1 MPKIPTFTTQATITG
16 EVGSVKSN
24 IQMGL
29 NQTIS
34 SALAP
39 ITKEI
44 VQHKV
49 KQKDFENKTE
59 ALKLENDFIRDMQK
73 VYTEAGNLEN
83 EEQAQSIVKNKSNM
97 LMQKYSGL
105 ASNKNSQTLFNQY
118 ALAEVQKGVFRTS
131 TAVQRNTLIAL
142 DTEVSKKK
150 SRLMITALD
159 LTDGFDYEVL
169 QKDLENLYVTNYQGK
184 VPNAILEKM
193 VNEIPNEIKFL
204 EADKMI
210 SESPREALAMLMDE
224 KDFQGLTYDSRK
236 SLIQKAKITIA
247 PMIKDEYTDH
257 LAKIAVGKE
266 TSFDMKTASLVLPTK
281 TVNEM
286 IEQETFAKD
295 RATNNAILLN
305 TPLSLTEEVA
315 DGQIKEFYDLHGE
328 VKGKE
333 NETYVKGI
341 VTGKK
346 KALKEDAVGFIKT
359 FDTEVE
365 LAYQELE
372 AETNPTFIKDKK
384 TQLIDLLVKKQRDL
398 EVAESS
404 IRLASNAEMQQIIT
418 TLTNPETSAEDKINF
433 MMFTSEMYG
442 NENMGKVLNHL
453 TDLKLPQDYLVAL
466 STNSME
472 LKKDILSAST
482 QDLVKL
488 ETLVK
493 GRVGE
498 GEKFNSIKNRVI
510 KNMES
515 FENVLEVQIEGS
527 VNKTE
532 LIQNMEDT
540 IYKAALYK
548 VKYKQMGI
556 SEAVDDAS
564 KQFLNDYRIPASET
578 YMIPVDV
585 NGKRTNPILL
595 EQKAEAILLNIE
607 SGGDYMDKFH
617 GEDGY
622 MHYAKLAGIE
632 NLTEEQVKNR
642 MKSSIE
648 NYSKWLMNEDMTG
661 IILYTDYNN
670 TTAPVINANGDK
682 IEFFFTDTENNKGIM
697 STELKYPLTGE
708 DIQLV
713 DEDDGLSYLDF
724 PIDENQNIGA
734 ESMTVGSAID
744 TVGSLFVSK
753 AEASE
758 MPIMTND
765 KIAKDWSTLYQT
777 SDDPVKEQRA
787 KDILNTDYT
796 VPLEAK
802 NSIAIGA
809 KIFEGDKGLSQTQ
822 LIQYGSAIG
831 QIESG
836 YKYKRQGLE
845 TVDDGKGVARSYW
858 QIEPKTALDLFRN
871 SSAIFGEKF
880 EKQFSKYNRGYAI
893 GKTSVKYLAS
903 LSEEKMSKLLES
915 DSDLAATVA
924 LGVIV
929 NRTKSKKKKTLT
941 FSQIR
946 VNEQMTTLKILQKE
960 NNLSFKEAYNYS
972 KIIDSYKYG
981 GNFKRGNKYKGND
994 KIILNNLPKSKISN
1008 R

>member
-1 MPKIPTFTTQATITG
+1 MPKIPTFTTQETITG

-556 SEAVDDAS
+556 SEAVDAAS

-744 TVGSLFVSK
+744 TFGSLFVSK

-809 KIFEGDKGLSQTQ
+809 KIFENDKGLSQTQ